1 MTSTMSAR
9 SFVRLASPN
18 VMKSPSTPRSI
29 LKRPAPLPLSP
40 TSANFSVYL
49 APSATSPH
57 VHFPNSAK
65 ITSTFTT
72 FSPTTYDRAAIVVS
86 HNPVALPA
94 YGDRVFSPSS
104 GTFKSSQAAEEA
116 VSTPTTE
123 LSELKLELPTPE
135 ITKPAKA
142 AASRASVRFQQNVAS
157 KKSTPLPRD
166 GFDSSSSLK
175 FPRSP
180 YPTATPA
187 GKENVTPR
195 RPTPLNVESNTKEVS
210 TPSSTPRFMFG
221 TRDGALWSPGLPRAG
236 PVEPLALS
244 SILSPGARTAFL
256 NPDSILSPIPNAP
269 MPSIATVLAGK
280 TELLSYPP
288 RAVVEM

>member
-1 MTSTMSAR
+1 MSAR

-40 TSANFSVYL
+40 TSANFSVHL

-57 VHFPNSAK
+57 VHFPNSARL
-65 ITSTFTT
+65 TSTFTT
-72 FSPTTYDRAAIVVS
+72 FSPTTYDRAAIVVVP
-86 HNPVALPA
+86 NPVALPA

-104 GTFKSSQAAEEA
+104 GTFKNSQAVEEA

-142 AASRASVRFQQNVAS
+142 AESKTPSRASVRFQQNLAS
-157 KKSTPLPRD
+157 RKASPLPRE
-166 GFDSSSSLK
+166 GLDSSASLK

-195 RPTPLNVESNTKEVS
+195 RPAPLNVESSAKEVPTS
-210 TPSSTPRFMFG
+210 GNAPRFMFG
-221 TRDGALWSPGLPRAG
+221 TREGALWSPGLPRTG

-244 SILSPGARTAFL
+244 SMLSPGARTAFL

-280 TELLSYPP
+280 TELLAYPP
-288 RAVVEM
+288 RAIVEM